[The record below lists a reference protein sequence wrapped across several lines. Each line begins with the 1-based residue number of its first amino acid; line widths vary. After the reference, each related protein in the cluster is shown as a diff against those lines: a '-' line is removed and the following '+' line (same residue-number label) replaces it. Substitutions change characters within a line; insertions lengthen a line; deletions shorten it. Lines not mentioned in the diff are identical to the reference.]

1 MQVMARTLFTAG
13 FRTDAFVP
21 QMGVSFSDL
30 RDTWDKYAPTVK
42 TDLKALRDAWAS
54 GKSATVPVTSPTNLT
69 PAPALQKSTILGI
82 PTTVAV
88 VGGLGILAA
97 GAYFLLK

>member
-13 FRTDAFVP
+13 FQPEPFVP

-30 RDTWDKYAPTVK
+30 RDTWDKYAPK
-42 TDLKALRDAWAS
+42 IRTDLKEIRDQWS
-54 GKSATVPVTSPTNLT
+54 SSTTKPATPPTNLT
-69 PAPALQKSTILGI
+69 PAVGLQPKSTILGI

-88 VGGLGILAA
+88 VGGLGVLAA